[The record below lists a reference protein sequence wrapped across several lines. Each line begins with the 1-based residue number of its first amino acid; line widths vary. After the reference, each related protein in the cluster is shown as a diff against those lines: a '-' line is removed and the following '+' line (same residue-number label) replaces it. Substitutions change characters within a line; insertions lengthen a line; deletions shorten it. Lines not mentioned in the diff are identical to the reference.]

1 MTMLHVLMISTALLA
16 QEPQLARTTL
26 RPPRVVAES
35 VSVPNLIDSTL
46 VAAALALGRLRLAT
60 GEIVYVERAGPPG
73 LVVSHQPPSGT
84 LVSPRTPVTLRLSTQ
99 IRFVRVPSVVDS
111 SLARAR
117 VILREAGFRVG
128 RIDSLPD
135 PRRPGIVV
143 RQIPFGNDSVSPRV
157 AVDLWVARRVSVAE
171 ADPDAPV
178 VIPQPAPETVVTTA
192 PERTD
197 TGESTVVQGGPRR
210 WWIPTGIVGG
220 GIVLLVLLAKLG
232 LFARPK
238 ADGPSPPAPPHTPP
252 TPPPA
257 GPPLELKPHRDSGT
271 ATVDRG
277 DLGASDGVRLRAVVD
292 RGTPTIDPDQ
302 RITEEEAP

>member
-84 LVSPRTPVTLRLSTQ
+84 LVPPGTPVTLRLSTQ

-238 ADGPSPPAPPHTPP
+238 ADGPSPHTPP

-277 DLGASDGVRLRAVVD
+277 DPAASDGVRLRAVVD
-292 RGTPTIDPDQ
+292 RGTPTIDPNQ